1 MPYNQIAAV
10 TGRQVNPYAGI
21 SEAIKTEAS
30 YLPQLYALKRQEELE
45 KKQLDLSERNL
56 ALREEK
62 ARSDI
67 EQSKFDLATSYTQ
80 NKEAER
86 LAKLELGTD
95 ILGTTG
101 LIGIQLGALKKLSTI
116 ASGVTSGSIAAS
128 LAGTS
133 IGPSAAAG
141 AGAAGAGA
149 AGAGSILTGTAAAV
163 LPYAAGAAVAIT
175 GLVGAHKQWMKN
187 PTYSQ
192 YVGKPLERTLGV
204 RKDETTAA
212 QTVGLMAAGQ
222 RALSQDNTLLA
233 ANLYQAY
240 RAGEHGK
247 DLGTGETVALQA
259 AAQDA
264 LAAGDTA
271 TAAVLYQYWR
281 AHH

>member
-10 TGRQVNPYAGI
+10 TGRQINPYAGI

-45 KKQLDLSERNL
+45 KKQLDLSERSL
-56 ALREEK
+56 KLQEEK

-67 EQSKFDLATSYTQ
+67 EQSKFDLAMSYTQ
-80 NKEAER
+80 NKEAE
-86 LAKLELGTD
+86 KLSKLSLGTD
-95 ILGTTG
+95 ILGTMG
-101 LIGIQLGALKKLSTI
+101 NIGIEAGAIKGLGTLA
-116 ASGVTSGSIAAS
+116 AGVKSGSIAAS

-141 AGAAGAGA
+141 AGGA
-149 AGAGSILTGTAAAV
+149 AGAGSILTATAAV
-163 LPYAAGAAVAIT
+163 LPYAVGAAIAIT
-175 GLVGAHKQWMKN
+175 GLVGAHKLWMNN
-187 PTYSQ
+187 PTYSK
-192 YVGKPLERTLGV
+192 YVGKPLERDLGF
-204 RKDETTAA
+204 RADGADA
-212 QTVGLMAAGQ
+212 GQTVGLMAAGQ

-240 RAGEHGK
+240 RAGESGD
-247 DLGTGETVALQA
+247 DLGKSETVALQA

-281 AHH
+281 ANH

>member
-67 EQSKFDLATSYTQ
+67 EQSKFDLATSYNQ

-86 LAKLELGTD
+86 LAKLGLGTD

-133 IGPSAAAG
+133 IGPSAY
-141 AGAAGAGA
+141 AGAGA

>member
-10 TGRQVNPYAGI
+10 TGRQINPYVGI

-62 ARSDI
+62 ARSEI
-67 EQSKFDLATSYTQ
+67 EQSRFDLATSYTQ

-86 LAKLELGTD
+86 LSKLGLGTD
-95 ILGTTG
+95 ILGTIG
-101 LIGIQLGALKKLSTI
+101 KIGIEAGALEGLSTI
-116 ASGVTSGSIAAS
+116 ASGVKSGSIAAS

-141 AGAAGAGA
+141 AGGA
-149 AGAGSILTGTAAAV
+149 AGAGSLLTATAAV

-175 GLVGAHKQWMKN
+175 GLVGAHKQWMNN

-192 YVGKPLERTLGV
+192 YVGKPLERTLGF

-240 RAGEHGK
+240 RAGEGGE